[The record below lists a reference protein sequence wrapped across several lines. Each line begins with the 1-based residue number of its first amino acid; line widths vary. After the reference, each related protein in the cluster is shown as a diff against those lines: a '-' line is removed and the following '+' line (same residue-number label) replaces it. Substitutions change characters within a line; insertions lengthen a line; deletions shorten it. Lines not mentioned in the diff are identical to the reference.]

1 MDEDRSRTLAAV
13 TVIIGA
19 ILLVVLIVGIILTR
33 NTLVSPVPESNAIK
47 IIFLTPTP
55 TGFIRPT
62 AVSTPSQG
70 EK

>member
-19 ILLVVLIVGIILTR
+19 ILLVVLIVGIVLTR

-55 TGFIRPT
+55 SV
-62 AVSTPSQG
+62 VSTPPASPSA
-70 EK
+70 KAK

>member
-13 TVIIGA
+13 TVIIGG
-19 ILLVVLIVGIILTR
+19 ILLVVLVVGIILTR

-55 TGFIRPT
+55 SGPSLVPL
-62 AVSTPSQG
+62 VSPSA
-70 EK
+70 KVK

>member
-19 ILLVVLIVGIILTR
+19 ILLVVLVVGIVLTR

-55 TGFIRPT
+55 SVEIVPPADPT
-62 AVSTPSQG
+62 A
-70 EK
+70 KAK

>member
-1 MDEDRSRTLAAV
+1 MEEDRSRTLAAV

-19 ILLVVLIVGIILTR
+19 ILLVVLVVGIVLTR

-55 TGFIRPT
+55 SVTI
-62 AVSTPSQG
+62 TPLASPSA
-70 EK
+70 KAK

>member
-19 ILLVVLIVGIILTR
+19 ILIVVLVVGIVLTR

-55 TGFIRPT
+55 SVIP
-62 AVSTPSQG
+62 APPASPSA
-70 EK
+70 KAK

>member
-1 MDEDRSRTLAAV
+1 MDEDRNRTLAAV

-19 ILLVVLIVGIILTR
+19 VVLVVLIVGIIVTR

-55 TGFIRPT
+55 ASSTRPS
-62 AVSTPSQG
+62 VHPSV
-70 EK
+70 KAR